1 LIFIYKTSFY
11 KNKFIKIFFY
21 KNNFEVLRR
30 FGARRQKVFR
40 PPAGALPDGAHR
52 APERGPRAP
61 QRALRVEQA
70 TPSPPPIHIV
80 SQGERAQRERGA
92 KRSNL

>member
-1 LIFIYKTSFY
+1 MGPAARALPIGRA
-11 KNKFIKIFFY
+11 
-21 KNNFEVLRR
+21 LAR
-30 FGARRQKVFR
+30 ARRQLINGRGLSPR
-40 PPAGALPDGAHR
+40 PFISCRR
-52 APERGPRAP
+52 ARERAYTLRRPEAGPRAP